1 MKTVEQIMAANNI
14 LFSDET
20 MDEGIKKLTG
30 GGTAVKFGGDYIV
43 CVDGNAPPHKKE
55 FIAAHELAHILL
67 GHLDGDMDKRQRE
80 RAEREAELFA
90 VVLMAMKAAG

>member
-1 MKTVEQIMAANNI
+1 MKTVQQIMAANNI
-14 LFSDET
+14 LFFDT
-20 MDEGIKKLTG
+20 MTEGIKKLTG
-30 GGTAVKFGGDYIV
+30 GGIAAKSGGEYVV

-67 GHLDGDMDKRQRE
+67 GHLDGDMDERQRE

-90 VVLMAMKAAG
+90 VVLMAMNAAS

>member
-14 LFSDET
+14 LFFDT
-20 MDEGIKKLTG
+20 MAEEIKKLTG
-30 GGTAVKFGGDYIV
+30 GGIAAKSGGEYVV

-55 FIAAHELAHILL
+55 FISAHELAHVLL
-67 GHLDGDMDKRQRE
+67 GHLDGAMNERQRE